1 MQTSTLK
8 KIVCLFIL
16 VSIITSCASNHF
28 IKRKYTLG
36 NYREN
41 RHSTPKTNEIKI
53 NYSTLDISDKHLVA
67 SADSANKETNR
78 PGSDISFFKNTSKII
93 ESKINSQ
100 NKIIHDNPS
109 EDKQQKD
116 YIKNQS
122 PAKKPTLSNNN
133 TNSFDTLALLA
144 FIIAIAAIICS
155 VVAILLNP
163 AANILF
169 LVSLVLGL
177 VSLPLG
183 LAGLKNYRKN
193 EESKLDFAF
202 SITAVIVG
210 WIAIIALILGIII
223 AILLLMFLLLLI

>member
-1 MQTSTLK
+1 MQNSILK
-8 KIVCLFIL
+8 KIAYLFVL
-16 VSIITSCASNHF
+16 VLFITSCASNHF
-28 IKRKYTLG
+28 NKRKYTAG

-41 RHSTPKTNEIKI
+41 RHSAPKTNETKI
-53 NYSTLDISDKHLVA
+53 NYSTLDVSDKHLVA
-67 SADSANKETNR
+67 TADSSEKEKHL
-78 PGSDISFFKNTSKII
+78 PHSDISVFENTSKIY
-93 ESKINSQ
+93 ESKIKSQ
-100 NKIIHDNPS
+100 TKIIHHNPS

-122 PAKKPTLSNNN
+122 NTKRQNLSNNN

-144 FIIAIAAIICS
+144 FIIAIAAIICT
-155 VVAILLNP
+155 VIAILLNP

-169 LVSLVLGL
+169 LVSIVLGL

-183 LAGLKNYRKN
+183 LGGLKNYRKN